1 MKCGIIYF
9 SATGNTAYV
18 AKLFKSTLA
27 QYEINCDL
35 IEIDKIIK
43 FKDQYDMYVLGS
55 PIYCETYPKYFIDF
69 ILSHLII
76 GKGRKVILYSTQAAK
91 KASGAKILGDKLS
104 NVGFKIYGEICFR
117 MPNNYYFNFF
127 PKTTEEDGKKHIKET
142 SERVHL
148 VVTNFI
154 NGKRTIDYINK
165 GNVKLAKLSY
175 PIFQHFAYKWAKK
188 NFKVDETRC
197 VKCGKCVKDCPTENI
212 KLENKNVS
220 FNSHCISCVRCF
232 HRCPFNA
239 IMYKEKHF
247 EQYKKIPNSN

>member
-1 MKCGIIYF
+1 
-9 SATGNTAYV
+9 V
-18 AKLFKSTLA
+18 KS
-27 QYEINCDL
+27 
-35 IEIDKIIK
+35 
-43 FKDQYDMYVLGS
+43 VLGCQ
-55 PIYCETYPKYFIDF
+55 IIIT
-69 ILSHLII
+69 LI
-76 GKGRKVILYSTQAAK
+76 
-91 KASGAKILGDKLS
+91 
-104 NVGFKIYGEICFR
+104 
-117 MPNNYYFNFF
+117 FF
-127 PKTTEEDGKKHIKET
+127 PKTTEEAAKKHIKET

-148 VVTNFI
+148 IVANFI